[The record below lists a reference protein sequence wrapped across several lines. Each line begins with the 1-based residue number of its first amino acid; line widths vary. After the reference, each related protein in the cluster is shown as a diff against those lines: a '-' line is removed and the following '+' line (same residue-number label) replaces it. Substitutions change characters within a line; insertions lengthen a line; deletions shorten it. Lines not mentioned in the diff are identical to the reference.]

1 MQIIFTLH
9 SLWRWVV
16 LLAALAAI
24 IKALLGWF
32 GKGNWTDLDNRLG
45 LVFTIAFDIQ
55 LLLGLIVY
63 IGTFTGTHMQRWYDL
78 SIARLSGEH
87 VALMF
92 IALVIAHIARSRAR
106 KAEAAV
112 SKHRTAAIGFVIS
125 LILVVVGMPTWGF
138 SFQQ

>member
-32 GKGNWTDLDNRLG
+32 GKGDWTNLDNRLG

-63 IGTFTGTHMQRWYDL
+63 IGTFTGAHAPRWYG
-78 SIARLSGEH
+78 SIGRLSGEH

-125 LILVVVGMPTWGF
+125 LILVVIRMPTWGF
-138 SFQQ
+138 SFQ

>member
-32 GKGNWTDLDNRLG
+32 GKGDWTNLDNRLG
-45 LVFTIAFDIQ
+45 LVFTVAFDIQ

-63 IGTFTGTHMQRWYDL
+63 IGIFTGAHAYGG
-78 SIARLSGEH
+78 SIGRLSGEH

-92 IALVIAHIARSRAR
+92 VALVIAHIARSRAR

-125 LILVVVGMPTWGF
+125 LILVVVGMPTWGVRF
-138 SFQQ
+138 

>member
-1 MQIIFTLH
+1 MQIVFTLH

-32 GKGNWTDLDNRLG
+32 GRGDWTDLDNRLG
-45 LVFTIAFDIQ
+45 LLFTVAFDIQ

-63 IGTFTGTHMQRWYDL
+63 IGTFTGAHAQRWFGG
-78 SIARLSGEH
+78 SIGRLSGEH
-87 VALMF
+87 VALMV

-112 SKHRTAAIGFVIS
+112 SKHRTVAIGFIIS
-125 LILVVVGMPTWGF
+125 LILIVIRMPTWGF

>member
-16 LLAALAAI
+16 LLAALAVI

-32 GKGNWTDLDNRLG
+32 GRQPWTDLDNRLG
-45 LVFTIAFDIQ
+45 LFFTVAFDIQ
-55 LLLGLIVY
+55 VLLGLIVY
-63 IGTFTGTHMQRWYDL
+63 IGTFTGAHVQRWYGG
-78 SIARLSGEH
+78 SIGRLTGEH

-92 IALVIAHIARSRAR
+92 IALVIAHLTRSRAR

-112 SKHRTAAIGFVIS
+112 SKHQTAAIGFVIS
-125 LILVVVGMPTWGF
+125 LILVVVGMPTWSF
-138 SFQQ
+138 SFQ

>member
-16 LLAALAAI
+16 LLAALAVV

-32 GKGNWTDLDNRLG
+32 GKGDWTNLDDRLG
-45 LVFTIAFDIQ
+45 LVFTVTFDIQ

-63 IGTFTGTHMQRWYDL
+63 IGIFTGAHGQRWYDG
-78 SIARLSGEH
+78 SIGRLSGEH

-92 IALVIAHIARSRAR
+92 VALVIAHIARSRAR
-106 KAEAAV
+106 KAETAV

-125 LILVVVGMPTWGF
+125 LILVVVGMPTWGVRF
-138 SFQQ
+138 